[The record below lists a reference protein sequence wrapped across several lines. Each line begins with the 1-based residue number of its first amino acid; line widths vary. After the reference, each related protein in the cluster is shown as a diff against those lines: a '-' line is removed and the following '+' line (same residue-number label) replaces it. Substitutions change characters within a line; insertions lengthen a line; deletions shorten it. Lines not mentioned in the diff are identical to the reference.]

1 MGNKVVST
9 KLSLNFFE
17 QVFEPERKKLQ
28 NKLGMKVTQPNFTE
42 FLFKNKVKFVLE
54 KKDSKFLNKKLLRRK
69 KI

>member
-69 KI
+69 RR